1 MAGQKVSEDD
11 DKELSCRHQ
20 GVLELLSCSGVG
32 GMNEVGRRVV
42 SVVGQLDALADP
54 TLNWMAPLMTH
65 RQPGK
70 GSFPKG

>member
-11 DKELSCRHQ
+11 DKESSCRHQ
-20 GVLELLSCSGVG
+20 GVLELLSCS

-54 TLNWMAPLMTH
+54 H
-65 RQPGK
+65 
-70 GSFPKG
+70 

>member
-11 DKELSCRHQ
+11 DKESSCRHQ

-32 GMNEVGRRVV
+32 GMNEVSRVV

-54 TLNWMAPLMTH
+54 H
-65 RQPGK
+65 
-70 GSFPKG
+70 